1 MIDSGR
7 GETWLPVY
15 IVEMLGPV
23 LFEVKVTNGQR
34 VRHHQDQIRQGTDES
49 VIPVQGT
56 DDGVFTSSGV
66 TLPTTVPDSGMGT
79 ERTCS
84 FKFIPLRNG
93 Y

>member
-34 VRHHQDQIRQGTDES
+34 VRHHQD
-49 VIPVQGT
+49 
-56 DDGVFTSSGV
+56 
-66 TLPTTVPDSGMGT
+66 
-79 ERTCS
+79 
-84 FKFIPLRNG
+84 
-93 Y
+93 